1 MNEAPEIPA
10 PPPQV
15 PKGGLWASLAIPPGL
30 TVIGTFVAGSYYNPS
45 RYGTEFLLVLPVGLL
60 AILICLCFF
69 IVSWRVRYRGAS
81 LVLTSIG
88 YLLGQIILCLALWY
102 GGCMFIVTP

>member
-1 MNEAPEIPA
+1 MNEAPQAPL
-10 PPPQV
+10 PPPEI
-15 PKGGLWASLAIPPGL
+15 PKGGLWASLTIPPLL
-30 TVIGTFVAGSYYNPS
+30 TVIGTFVAGRNYNPS
-45 RYGTEFLLVLPVGLL
+45 SYGTKFLFVLPVGLL

-69 IVSWRVRYRGAS
+69 VVTWRVRYRGVS

-102 GGCMFIVTP
+102 GGCVILTSP